1 MANDQHNYPV
11 EWLGTSSDDESP
23 FVNNLYERQYVAMRE
38 ARRKQHV
45 LEKLMTPSFLLS
57 RRRKTLARES
67 RKRHHFD
74 NFSKLPTELILAI
87 MKKSKR
93 RDLKNLVRANQRTRS
108 IAKWN
113 QTTIHIG
120 IQEEQFPEYYQLFGT
135 FDRMTPE
142 QEYHVMVE
150 EENREWWKKKDDE
163 QLMWI
168 RGSTGDKRHLPGHR
182 GRIALYSALAKD
194 LAVTRIELCN
204 EEGPP
209 RLGDKKLTEKALM
222 LFWKMQWN
230 DRPGLEHLCERSETE
245 DHYLDIRHKLFANE
259 MPEVRSRFIE
269 ILTFVGS
276 RFWRESQLWQ
286 WIKTWV
292 TENLDRI
299 QSQQHTSLEALE
311 CWGRNLTADLTVE
324 AVSKIGIR
332 RALRMDHPD
341 VCDIDLDWIH
351 NTMMDRLEELLIEG
365 THVLS
370 THTPTHN
377 FRFGQAIGLRA
388 EEIVG

>member
-1 MANDQHNYPV
+1 MAKDQHKHPE
-11 EWLGTSSDDESP
+11 EWLGISSDDGSP
-23 FVNNLYERQYVAMRE
+23 FMEMPLYKRQHIAIRE
-38 ARRKQHV
+38 ARKQRV
-45 LEKLMTPSFLLS
+45 LEKLMTPSLLLS
-57 RRRKTLARES
+57 RRRKTSARKS

-74 NFSKLPTELILAI
+74 YFSKLPTELILAI
-87 MKKSKR
+87 MKKSKQ

-120 IQEEQFPEYYQLFGT
+120 IQEEQFPEYHQLFGT

-142 QEYHVMVE
+142 QEYAAMVE

-163 QLMWI
+163 QLIGI
-168 RGSTGDKRHLPGHR
+168 RGSTGDMQHLPGHH
-182 GRIALYSALAKD
+182 GRTALYSALAKD
-194 LAVTRIELCN
+194 LAIARIELCN
-204 EEGPP
+204 EEGLP

-245 DHYLDIRHKLFANE
+245 DHYLDIRHKLFVNE
-259 MPEVRSRFIE
+259 KPEVRSRFIE

-276 RFWRESQLWQ
+276 RFWRESQLWH
-286 WIKTWV
+286 WILTWV
-292 TENLDRI
+292 TENLGHIR
-299 QSQQHTSLEALE
+299 SQQHTSVEALE
-311 CWGRNLTADLTVE
+311 CWGRNLAADLTVE

-341 VCDIDLDWIH
+341 VCDIDLDWIL
-351 NTMMDRLEELLIEG
+351 NTMIDRLEELLIEG

-370 THTPTHN
+370 THTPTHD